1 MVKKEPKVKKE
12 VKKEAKDTSPKEK
25 KTKKG
30 KNAWETDSEDG
41 DGQDDA
47 MSADGFTSE

>member
-1 MVKKEPKVKKE
+1 MKKE

-30 KNAWETDSEDG
+30 KNAWETDSD
-41 DGQDDA
+41 DDANSDDA